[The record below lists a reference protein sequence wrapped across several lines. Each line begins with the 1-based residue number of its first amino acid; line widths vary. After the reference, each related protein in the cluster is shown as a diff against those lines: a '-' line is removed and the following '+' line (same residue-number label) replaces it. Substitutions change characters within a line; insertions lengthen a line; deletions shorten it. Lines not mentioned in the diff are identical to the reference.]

1 MRLMHPIF
9 SVLLRRPELLVDHAA
24 GYAALARE
32 EAAAAAGVM
41 ARRAVAWGVAALGF
55 ILFMV
60 LAGAAAMLGAL
71 QGQFHWV
78 LVAVPGLAL
87 AIAVGGAVL
96 GLQKPA
102 HPLFTEL
109 RGQLDADAQALR
121 SLGAS

>member
-9 SVLLRRPELLVDHAA
+9 SVLLKRPELLLDHAA

-32 EAAAAAGVM
+32 EAATAAGAV
-41 ARRAVAWGVAALGF
+41 ARRAVAWGVAVLGF
-55 ILFMV
+55 IMFLV

-87 AIAVGGAVL
+87 AIAVAGAVL

-109 RGQLDADAQALR
+109 RSQLDADAQALR
-121 SLGAS
+121 ALGAS